1 MAKSKIIEKEED
13 GWLVK
18 KLKAVDKAILL
29 KLIDRPYAVIGGSVT
44 ILIFSLMLVPKM
56 GIDFLPKFNEGT
68 ATIGISL
75 TPGVS
80 LEESDFFTKNRHL
93 Q

>member
-1 MAKSKIIEKEED
+1 
-13 GWLVK
+13 
-18 KLKAVDKAILL
+18 
-29 KLIDRPYAVIGGSVT
+29 
-44 ILIFSLMLVPKM
+44 M

-80 LEESDFFTKNRHL
+80 LEESDKFGNKVENILLDRIKSEYEINI
-93 Q
+93 